1 MTYRQLLANLTE
13 EQLDQTVTVYVVG
26 INEYYPCHLEV
37 SDADCDVLDEGH
49 AYLKFDGEQ

>member
-37 SDADCDVLDEGH
+37 TDVDDVLDEGH